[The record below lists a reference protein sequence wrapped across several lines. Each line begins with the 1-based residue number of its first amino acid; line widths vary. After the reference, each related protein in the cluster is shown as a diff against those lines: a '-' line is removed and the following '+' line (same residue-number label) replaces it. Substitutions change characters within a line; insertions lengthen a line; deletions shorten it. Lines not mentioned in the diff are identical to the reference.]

1 MRHDCE
7 ICNIG
12 GVARRSPHYT
22 ERNGKCILCDGLGW
36 VETYATDY
44 LVDKQEID
52 LGTKEEL
59 ERELRTLKEEK
70 GKLEKSNKNRFETIA
85 NLEKTIKIQN
95 FQLSLLF
102 EHLSHDVRHK
112 GFANVV
118 RMLGGM
124 KGFWDNKPMS
134 AIEKQIKDLDEP
146 TGLLDFLRDIDDD
159 DDPPP
164 FFRRTY
170 R

>member
-22 ERNGKCILCDGLGW
+22 ERNGKCVLCNGLGW
-36 VETYATDY
+36 VETYTTDY
-44 LVDKQEID
+44 LADKQEIP
-52 LGTKEEL
+52 LSTKDEL
-59 ERELRTLKEEK
+59 ERQVRMLKEENS
-70 GKLEKSNKNRFETIA
+70 KLENANKTRFDTIA

-102 EHLSHDVRHK
+102 EHLSHDTRHK

-118 RMLGGM
+118 RMLGGL

-134 AIEKQIKDLDEP
+134 VIEKEISELDQT
-146 TGLLDFLRDIDDD
+146 TGLLDFLRDSADDD
-159 DDPPP
+159 DFPP
-164 FFRRTY
+164 FFLRR
-170 R
+170 RK

>member
-12 GVARRSPHYT
+12 GVARRSPHYK
-22 ERNGKCILCDGLGW
+22 ERNGKCILCNGLGW
-36 VETYATDY
+36 VETYTTDY

-52 LGTKEEL
+52 LSTKEEL
-59 ERELRTLKEEK
+59 ERELKILKEEK
-70 GKLEKSNKNRFETIA
+70 SKLEKSNKNRFDTIA
-85 NLEKTIKIQN
+85 SLEKTIKIQN

-102 EHLSHDVRHK
+102 EHLSHDMRHK

-134 AIEKQIKDLDEP
+134 VIEKEIKELDE
-146 TGLLDFLRDIDDD
+146 TKGLLDFLRNDDED
-159 DDPPP
+159 DG
-164 FFRRTY
+164 FNKYFRKY
-170 R
+170 RL